1 MELGISIGQI
11 EFFLMILVRISAFV
25 YTAPFL
31 NTRNVPFRVK
41 TGLAVCLTILVQ
53 SVTPY
58 EPLVYTGVIGYALM
72 IMKEAVAGA
81 AMGFFANVSQ
91 YILAFVGQRMDIDI
105 GFSMVSSFNAV
116 SQSEVTVTGN
126 FYSYAVILMMMV
138 SNLHLLIVRAIV
150 ESFQLIP
157 VGGAVIDVEIYRL
170 MTVFISNYFILG
182 FRIVLPVYAAILLV
196 DTILAILAKVAP
208 QMNMFAVGIQIKI
221 AVGVIM
227 MYLMI
232 RLIPYVSE
240 LIFDEMFRLL
250 RESVRFLGGE

>member
-1 MELGISIGQI
+1 MSISIGQI

-31 NTRNVPFRVK
+31 STRNVPFRVK
-41 TGLAVCLTILVQ
+41 TGLAVCIAVLVQ
-53 SVTPY
+53 SVTEY
-58 EPLVYTGVIGYALM
+58 EPLIYTGVIGFALM
-72 IMKEAVAGA
+72 VMKEAVAGA

-105 GFSMVSSFNAV
+105 GFSMVSEFNAV
-116 SQSEVTVTGN
+116 SQSEVTITGT
-126 FYSYAVILMMMV
+126 FYSYAVILVMMV
-138 SNLHLLIVRAIV
+138 SDLHLHIVRAII

-157 VGGAVIDVEIYRL
+157 VGGAVIDVDIYKL
-170 MTVFISNYFILG
+170 MLVFITDYFILG

-196 DTILAILAKVAP
+196 DTILGILAKVAP

-221 AVGVIM
+221 AVGIVM
-227 MYLMI
+227 LYLMV

-240 LIFDEMFRLL
+240 LIFEEMFELL
-250 RESVRFLGGE
+250 RDSVSFLGGG

>member
-1 MELGISIGQI
+1 MGISIGQI

-31 NTRNVPFRVK
+31 STRNVPFRVK
-41 TGLAVCLTILVQ
+41 TGLAVCIAVLVQ
-53 SVTPY
+53 SVTTY
-58 EPLVYTGVIGYALM
+58 EPLVYTGVIGFALM
-72 IMKEAVAGA
+72 VMKEAVAGA

-105 GFSMVSSFNAV
+105 GFSMVSEFNAV
-116 SQSEVTVTGN
+116 SQSEVTITGT
-126 FYSYAVILMMMV
+126 FYSYAVILVMMV
-138 SNLHLLIVRAIV
+138 SNLHLHIVRAIV

-157 VGGAVIDVEIYRL
+157 VGGAVIDVDIYKL
-170 MTVFISNYFILG
+170 MLVFITDYFILG
-182 FRIVLPVYAAILLV
+182 FRIVLPVYAAVLLV
-196 DTILAILAKVAP
+196 DTILGILAKVAP

-227 MYLMI
+227 LYLMV

-240 LIFDEMFRLL
+240 LIFEEMFQLL
-250 RESVRFLGGE
+250 RDSISFLGGG

>member
-1 MELGISIGQI
+1 MSISIGQI

-31 NTRNVPFRVK
+31 STRNVPFRVK
-41 TGLAVCLTILVQ
+41 TGLAVCIAVLVQ
-53 SVTPY
+53 SVTEY
-58 EPLVYTGVIGYALM
+58 EPLIYTGVIGFALM
-72 IMKEAVAGA
+72 VMKEAVAGA

-105 GFSMVSSFNAV
+105 GFSMVSEFNAV
-116 SQSEVTVTGN
+116 SQSEVTITGT
-126 FYSYAVILMMMV
+126 FYSYAVILVMMV
-138 SNLHLLIVRAIV
+138 SDLHLHIVRAII

-157 VGGAVIDVEIYRL
+157 AGGAVMDADIYKL
-170 MTVFISNYFILG
+170 MLVFITDYFILG

-196 DTILAILAKVAP
+196 DTILGILAKVAP

-221 AVGVIM
+221 AVGIVM
-227 MYLMI
+227 LYLMV

-240 LIFDEMFRLL
+240 LIFEEMFQLL
-250 RESVRFLGGE
+250 RDSVSFLGGG

>member
-1 MELGISIGQI
+1 MSISIGQI

-31 NTRNVPFRVK
+31 STRNVPFRVK
-41 TGLAVCLTILVQ
+41 TGLAVCIAVLVQ
-53 SVTPY
+53 SVTEY
-58 EPLVYTGVIGYALM
+58 DPLIYTGVIGFALM
-72 IMKEAVAGA
+72 VMKEAVAGA

-105 GFSMVSSFNAV
+105 GFSMVSEFNAV
-116 SQSEVTVTGN
+116 SQSEVTITGT
-126 FYSYAVILMMMV
+126 FYSYAVILVMMV
-138 SNLHLLIVRAIV
+138 SDLHLHIVRAII

-157 VGGAVIDVEIYRL
+157 VGGAVIDVDIYKL
-170 MTVFISNYFILG
+170 MLVFITDYFILG

-196 DTILAILAKVAP
+196 DTILGILAKVAP

-221 AVGVIM
+221 AVGIVM
-227 MYLMI
+227 LYLMV

-240 LIFDEMFRLL
+240 LIFEEMFEFL
-250 RESVRFLGGE
+250 RDSVSFLGGG

>member
-1 MELGISIGQI
+1 MGISIGQI

-31 NTRNVPFRVK
+31 STKNVPFRVK

-53 SVTPY
+53 SVTQY
-58 EPLVYTGVIGYALM
+58 EPLIYTGVIGFGLM
-72 IMKEAVAGA
+72 VMKEAVAGA
-81 AMGFFANVSQ
+81 AMGFFANISQ

-105 GFSMVSSFNAV
+105 GFSMVSEYNVV
-116 SQSEVTVTGN
+116 SQSEVTITGT

-138 SNLHLLIVRAIV
+138 TELHLIIVRAIA

-157 VGGAVIDVEIYRL
+157 VGGAVVDVEIYKL
-170 MTVFISNYFILG
+170 MLVFITDYFILG

-221 AVGVIM
+221 AVGIVM
-227 MYLMI
+227 LYLMI

-240 LIFDEMFRLL
+240 MIFEEMFRLL
-250 RESVRFLGGE
+250 RDSVSFLGGG

>member
-1 MELGISIGQI
+1 MGISIGEI
-11 EFFLMILVRISAFV
+11 EFFLMILVRISAFI

-31 NTRNVPFRVK
+31 STKNVPFRVK
-41 TGLAVCLTILVQ
+41 TGLAVCITILVQ
-53 SVTPY
+53 SITPY

-81 AMGFFANVSQ
+81 AMGFFANIAQ

-105 GFSMVSSFNAV
+105 GFSMVSGFNAI
-116 SQSEVTVTGN
+116 SQSEVTVTGS

-138 SNLHLLIVRAIV
+138 SELHLIIVRAII
-150 ESFQLIP
+150 ESFQIIP
-157 VGGAVIDVEIYRL
+157 VGGAVIDVEIYKIML
-170 MTVFISNYFILG
+170 VFITDYFILG

-208 QMNMFAVGIQIKI
+208 QMNMFAVGIQLKI
-221 AVGVIM
+221 AVGIVM
-227 MYLMI
+227 LYLMV

-240 LIFDEMFRLL
+240 LIFDEMFQLL
-250 RESVRFLGGE
+250 RDSISFLGGG

>member
-1 MELGISIGQI
+1 MSISIGQI

-31 NTRNVPFRVK
+31 STRNVPFRVK
-41 TGLAVCLTILVQ
+41 TGLAVCIAVLVQ
-53 SVTPY
+53 SVTEY
-58 EPLVYTGVIGYALM
+58 NPLVYTGVIGFALM
-72 IMKEAVAGA
+72 VMKEVVAGA

-105 GFSMVSSFNAV
+105 GFSMVSEFNAV
-116 SQSEVTVTGN
+116 SQSEVTITGT
-126 FYSYAVILMMMV
+126 FYSYAVILVMMV
-138 SNLHLLIVRAIV
+138 SDLHLHIVRAII

-157 VGGAVIDVEIYRL
+157 VGGAVVDVDIYKL
-170 MTVFISNYFILG
+170 MLVFITDYFILG

-196 DTILAILAKVAP
+196 DTILGILAKVAP

-221 AVGVIM
+221 AVGIVM
-227 MYLMI
+227 LYLMV

-240 LIFDEMFRLL
+240 LIFEEMFQLL
-250 RESVRFLGGE
+250 RDSVSFLGGG

>member
-1 MELGISIGQI
+1 MGISIGQI

-31 NTRNVPFRVK
+31 STRNVPFRVK
-41 TGLAVCLTILVQ
+41 TGLAVCIAVLVQ
-53 SVTPY
+53 SVTEY
-58 EPLVYTGVIGYALM
+58 DPLIYSGVIGFALM

-105 GFSMVSSFNAV
+105 GFSMVSEFNAV
-116 SQSEVTVTGN
+116 SQSEVTITGT
-126 FYSYAVILMMMV
+126 FYSYAVILVMMV
-138 SNLHLLIVRAIV
+138 SNLHLHIVRAIV

-157 VGGAVIDVEIYRL
+157 VGGAVIDVDIYKL
-170 MTVFISNYFILG
+170 MLVFITDYFILG

-196 DTILAILAKVAP
+196 DTILGILAKVAP

-221 AVGVIM
+221 AVGIVM
-227 MYLMI
+227 LYLMV

-240 LIFDEMFRLL
+240 LIFEEMFQLL
-250 RESVRFLGGE
+250 RDSVSFLGGG

>member
-1 MELGISIGQI
+1 MSISIGQI

-31 NTRNVPFRVK
+31 STRNVPFRVK
-41 TGLAVCLTILVQ
+41 TGLAVCIAVLVQ
-53 SVTPY
+53 SVTEY
-58 EPLVYTGVIGYALM
+58 NPLVYTGVIGFALM
-72 IMKEAVAGA
+72 VMKEAVAGA

-105 GFSMVSSFNAV
+105 GFSMVSEFNAV
-116 SQSEVTVTGN
+116 SQSEVTITGT
-126 FYSYAVILMMMV
+126 FYSYAVILVMMV
-138 SNLHLLIVRAIV
+138 SDLHLHIVRAII

-157 VGGAVIDVEIYRL
+157 VGGAVVDVDIYKL
-170 MTVFISNYFILG
+170 MLVFITDYFILG

-196 DTILAILAKVAP
+196 DTILGILAKVAP

-221 AVGVIM
+221 AVGIVM
-227 MYLMI
+227 LYLMV

-240 LIFDEMFRLL
+240 LIFEEMFQLL
-250 RESVRFLGGE
+250 RDSVSFLGGG

>member
-1 MELGISIGQI
+1 MGISIGQI

-31 NTRNVPFRVK
+31 STRNVPFRVK
-41 TGLAVCLTILVQ
+41 TGLAVCIAVLVQ
-53 SVTPY
+53 SVTTY
-58 EPLVYTGVIGYALM
+58 EPLVYTGVIGFALM
-72 IMKEAVAGA
+72 VMKEAVAGA

-105 GFSMVSSFNAV
+105 GFSMVSEFNAV
-116 SQSEVTVTGN
+116 SQSEVTITGT
-126 FYSYAVILMMMV
+126 FYSYAVILVMMV
-138 SNLHLLIVRAIV
+138 SNLHLNIVRAIV

-157 VGGAVIDVEIYRL
+157 VGGAVIDVDIYKL
-170 MTVFISNYFILG
+170 MLVFITDYFILG
-182 FRIVLPVYAAILLV
+182 FRIVLPVYAAVLLV
-196 DTILAILAKVAP
+196 DTILGILAKVAP

-227 MYLMI
+227 LYLMV

-240 LIFDEMFRLL
+240 LIFEEMFQLL
-250 RESVRFLGGE
+250 RDSISFLGGG

>member
-1 MELGISIGQI
+1 MGISIGQI

-31 NTRNVPFRVK
+31 STRNVPFRVK
-41 TGLAVCLTILVQ
+41 TGLAVCIAVLVQ
-53 SVTPY
+53 SVTEY
-58 EPLVYTGVIGYALM
+58 DPLIYSGVIGFALM

-105 GFSMVSSFNAV
+105 GFSMVSEFNAV
-116 SQSEVTVTGN
+116 SQSEVTITGT
-126 FYSYAVILMMMV
+126 FYSYAVILVMMV
-138 SNLHLLIVRAIV
+138 SDLHLHIVRAII

-157 VGGAVIDVEIYRL
+157 VGGAVIDVDIYKL
-170 MTVFISNYFILG
+170 MLVFITDYFILG

-196 DTILAILAKVAP
+196 DTILGILAKVAP

-221 AVGVIM
+221 AVGIVM
-227 MYLMI
+227 LYLMV

-240 LIFDEMFRLL
+240 LIFEEMFELL
-250 RESVRFLGGE
+250 RDSVSFLGGG

>member
-1 MELGISIGQI
+1 MSISIGQI

-31 NTRNVPFRVK
+31 STRNVPFRVK
-41 TGLAVCLTILVQ
+41 TGLAVCIAVLVQ
-53 SVTPY
+53 SVTEY
-58 EPLVYTGVIGYALM
+58 DPLIYSGVIGFALM

-105 GFSMVSSFNAV
+105 GFSMVSEFNAV
-116 SQSEVTVTGN
+116 SQSEVTITGT
-126 FYSYAVILMMMV
+126 FYSYAVILVMMV
-138 SNLHLLIVRAIV
+138 SNLHLHIVRAIV

-157 VGGAVIDVEIYRL
+157 VGGAVIDVDIYKL
-170 MTVFISNYFILG
+170 MLVFITDYFILG

-196 DTILAILAKVAP
+196 DTILGILAKVAP

-221 AVGVIM
+221 AVGIVM
-227 MYLMI
+227 LYLMV

-240 LIFDEMFRLL
+240 LIFEEMFQLL
-250 RESVRFLGGE
+250 RDSVSFLGGG

>member
-1 MELGISIGQI
+1 MSISIGQI

-31 NTRNVPFRVK
+31 STKNVPFRVK
-41 TGLAVCLTILVQ
+41 TGLAICLTILVQ
-53 SVTPY
+53 SVTSY
-58 EPLVYTGVIGYALM
+58 EPLVYSGVIGFGLM
-72 IMKEAVAGA
+72 VMKEAVAGA

-105 GFSMVSSFNAV
+105 GFSMVSEFSVV
-116 SQSEVTVTGN
+116 SQSEVTISGT
-126 FYSYAVILMMMV
+126 FYSYAVVLMMMV
-138 SNLHLLIVRAIV
+138 TDLHLLVVRAIM

-157 VGGAVIDVEIYRL
+157 VGGAVIDVDIYKL
-170 MTVFISNYFILG
+170 MLVFISDYFIIG

-196 DTILAILAKVAP
+196 DTILAVLAKVAP

-221 AVGVIM
+221 AVGIVM
-227 MYLMI
+227 LYLMV

-240 LIFDEMFRLL
+240 LIFEEMFQLL
-250 RESVRFLGGE
+250 RDSVSFLGGE

>member
-1 MELGISIGQI
+1 MGISIGQI

-31 NTRNVPFRVK
+31 STRNVPFRVK
-41 TGLAVCLTILVQ
+41 TGLAVCIAVLVQ
-53 SVTPY
+53 SVTTY
-58 EPLVYTGVIGYALM
+58 EPLVYTGVIGFALM
-72 IMKEAVAGA
+72 VMKEAVAGA

-105 GFSMVSSFNAV
+105 GFSMVSEFNAV
-116 SQSEVTVTGN
+116 SQSEVTITGT
-126 FYSYAVILMMMV
+126 FYSYAVIIVMMV
-138 SNLHLLIVRAIV
+138 SNLHLHIVRAIV

-157 VGGAVIDVEIYRL
+157 VGGAVIDVDIYKL
-170 MTVFISNYFILG
+170 MLVFITDYFILG
-182 FRIVLPVYAAILLV
+182 FRIVLPVYAAVLLV
-196 DTILAILAKVAP
+196 DTILGILAKVAP

-227 MYLMI
+227 LYLMV

-240 LIFDEMFRLL
+240 LIFEEMFQLL
-250 RESVRFLGGE
+250 RDSISFLGGG

>member
-1 MELGISIGQI
+1 MSISIGQI

-31 NTRNVPFRVK
+31 STKNVPFRVK
-41 TGLAVCLTILVQ
+41 TGLAICLTILVQ
-53 SVTPY
+53 SVTSY
-58 EPLVYTGVIGYALM
+58 EPLVYSGVIGFGLM
-72 IMKEAVAGA
+72 VMKEAVAGA

-105 GFSMVSSFNAV
+105 GFSMVSEYSVV
-116 SQSEVTVTGN
+116 SQSEVTISGT
-126 FYSYAVILMMMV
+126 FYSYAVVLMMMV
-138 SNLHLLIVRAIV
+138 TDLHLLIVRAIM

-157 VGGAVIDVEIYRL
+157 VGGAVIDVDIYKL
-170 MTVFISNYFILG
+170 MLVFISDYFIIG

-196 DTILAILAKVAP
+196 DTILAVLAKVAP

-221 AVGVIM
+221 AVGIVM
-227 MYLMI
+227 LYLMV

-240 LIFDEMFRLL
+240 LIFEEMFQLL
-250 RESVRFLGGE
+250 RDSVSFLGGE